1 MIFYEK
7 HKNIFQRLLDYSADC
22 AGNVLGLLCYFAK
35 WLDFAS
41 HVSQGRS
48 HMEGISEKSKYTA
61 DQRIC
66 LFYIVGSFD
75 FDYLDFGLGHRPIY
89 GD

>member
-7 HKNIFQRLLDYSADC
+7 HKNIFQRILDYVADC
-22 AGNVLGLLCYFAK
+22 AGNVLHLLYYFAK
-35 WLDFAS
+35 RIDFS
-41 HVSQGRS
+41 TDVSQGGS
-48 HMEGISEKSKYTA
+48 HMEGISGKSKYTA